1 MRLRPT
7 QRTTDRTTPAPEM
20 FRLIRPGPIFWPLF
34 AGLAAEG
41 VCSGADHEKTAI
53 TPGSPRRELL
63 LGSPPDMTTKLE
75 KELKREIDVDGK
87 HYTVTISPGGLKI
100 AEKGH
105 RKGHELSWKQILSSD
120 PQLAQ
125 DLAKSV
131 EQPPTPPQ
139 GSSGP

>member
-1 MRLRPT
+1 
-7 QRTTDRTTPAPEM
+7 
-20 FRLIRPGPIFWPLF
+20 
-34 AGLAAEG
+34 
-41 VCSGADHEKTAI
+41 
-53 TPGSPRRELL
+53 
-63 LGSPPDMTTKLE
+63 MTTKLE

-139 GSSGP
+139 GSDGP